1 MKSRLMHFNR
11 FVLIVGLSVC
21 VTGCWSSSKASQGE
35 KPTPIQVS
43 HPVEREVTDYSDLTG
58 RTAAIDSV
66 EVRARVWGYIDK
78 VNFKEGKL
86 VDKGDVLFE
95 IDPRSYKAALVQ
107 SEGNLASA
115 KAKADRLDSD
125 FKRAQSLLDSKSVS
139 REEYERI
146 LGDRAEARASISA
159 L

>member
-95 IDPRSYKAALVQ
+95 IDQRTYKAVLAQ
-107 SEGNLASA
+107 AEGKLASLRA
-115 KAKADRLDSD
+115 RLERLEAD
-125 FKRAQSLLDSKSVS
+125 F
-139 REEYERI
+139 
-146 LGDRAEARASISA
+146 
-159 L
+159 